1 MEVVMKMEIKETTMV
16 KPATETPRHVLWTS
30 NLDQMVPK
38 YIHIPTI
45 HFYKPLS
52 SATDD
57 KGFFDP
63 VKLKDALSK
72 VLVPFY
78 PVAGRLVDSSNPNGD
93 RIDTTTSLEEETLG
107 FFVLQLSAPKDNR
120 WCFVLSYSDDKNFE
134 CLGLLRFL
142 THSSISVDCTLPR
155 FISSDSDHLLR
166 LIILCS
172 WKSIGGAIDSFT
184 VTTFDANHCPD
195 EPGKQVKS
203 AVRLSNT
210 SKYHVAFKLISPA
223 SIVAKMNGQDSICK
237 LPTEWTD
244 QFESGIQT
252 IAVIQAGH
260 GLLQL
265 GSCKIVIIIMACY
278 ELESQFLYLSFSL
291 VSSLPVES
299 LSVSCQLSIFLLS
312 FAYLTGTPKGQ
323 VCEIDCNGEGVL
335 FVVAQTNSMVDDFG
349 DFKPSPKLRA
359 LVPIVEYSIDISSHP
374 LLLLQVL

>member
-134 CLGLLRFL
+134 CLG
-142 THSSISVDCTLPR
+142 
-155 FISSDSDHLLR
+155 LLR

-323 VCEIDCNGEGVL
+323 TLHELLSCYFVLGPNFVIHVLNILMCEIDCNGEGVL

-374 LLLLQVL
+374 LLLLQ

>member
-52 SATDD
+52 SVTDE
-57 KGFFDP
+57 GFFDP

-93 RIDTTTSLEEETLG
+93 RI
-107 FFVLQLSAPKDNR
+107 
-120 WCFVLSYSDDKNFE
+120 
-134 CLGLLRFL
+134 
-142 THSSISVDCTLPR
+142 
-155 FISSDSDHLLR
+155 
-166 LIILCS
+166 
-172 WKSIGGAIDSFT
+172 
-184 VTTFDANHCPD
+184 
-195 EPGKQVKS
+195 
-203 AVRLSNT
+203 
-210 SKYHVAFKLISPA
+210 
-223 SIVAKMNGQDSICK
+223 
-237 LPTEWTD
+237 
-244 QFESGIQT
+244 
-252 IAVIQAGH
+252 
-260 GLLQL
+260 
-265 GSCKIVIIIMACY
+265 
-278 ELESQFLYLSFSL
+278 
-291 VSSLPVES
+291 
-299 LSVSCQLSIFLLS
+299 
-312 FAYLTGTPKGQ
+312 
-323 VCEIDCNGEGVL
+323 EIDCNGEGVL